1 MTTLLVLFG
10 IYTLLFIFG
19 GIGYL
24 HAKKT
29 KGALLVVNLTN
40 VLFGG
45 TLASIW
51 FFTETDGFSQGI
63 GAMLIGGLGVI
74 LSVVSISYY
83 WASCKNVR

>member
-1 MTTLLVLFG
+1 MTTLLVLFA

-24 HAKKT
+24 QAKKT

-40 VLFGG
+40 VVFGCI
-45 TLASIW
+45 LASIW

-63 GAMLIGGLGVI
+63 GAMLIGGLGVL
-74 LSVVSISYY
+74 LSVVSLISY
-83 WASCKNVR
+83 AVISKMSH